1 MRKAYILFVLI
12 FFGCS
17 TQKDKALNRAY
28 HSTTSKFNPLYNGE
42 ESLRLGVNA
51 LIESR
56 KDNYWNLIEVYPYS
70 LPIAFTENNKN
81 AFFDT
86 SEEKAVFT
94 VQKHSMYIDGTEKN
108 KQISR
113 AYLLL
118 GKSRYFNGKY
128 LQALD
133 AFNYVIRNMSSSKNS
148 KIACRSSS
156 LLHHFLLNNLGS

>member
-1 MRKAYILFVLI
+1 MRKVYILFVLI

-86 SEEKAVFT
+86 SEEKAVF
-94 VQKHSMYIDGTEKN
+94 Y
-108 KQISR
+108 R
-113 AYLLL
+113 AKTL
-118 GKSRYFNGKY
+118 
-128 LQALD
+128 
-133 AFNYVIRNMSSSKNS
+133 YV
-148 KIACRSSS
+148 
-156 LLHHFLLNNLGS
+156 H